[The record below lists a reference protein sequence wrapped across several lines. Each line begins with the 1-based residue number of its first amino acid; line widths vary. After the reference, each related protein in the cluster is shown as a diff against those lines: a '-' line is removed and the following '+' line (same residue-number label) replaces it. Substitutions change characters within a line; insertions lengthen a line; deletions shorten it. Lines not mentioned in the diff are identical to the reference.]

1 MHRRIRRAIH
11 IGILCLAASAPGT
24 APATPARVNA
34 LDAGN
39 FLVPDDW
46 DIVNYYSL
54 APEFANHLYFYY
66 PLSRKPYG
74 WGDFEVKP
82 IGTFVLWVNLPNPTA
97 PIFGAVPA
105 LSTLGYSNKFLDD
118 AVKGVED

>member
-1 MHRRIRRAIH
+1 MPGHRRSLLLIGSLALSALLPLRA
-11 IGILCLAASAPGT
+11 L
-24 APATPARVNA
+24 ATPARVNA

-66 PLSRKPYG
+66 PLSKKPYG
-74 WGDFEVKP
+74 WGDFDVKP
-82 IGTFVLWVNLPNPTA
+82 LGTFVLWVNLPNPTA

-105 LSTLGYSNKFLDD
+105 LSTLGYTNQNLDT
-118 AVKGVED
+118 